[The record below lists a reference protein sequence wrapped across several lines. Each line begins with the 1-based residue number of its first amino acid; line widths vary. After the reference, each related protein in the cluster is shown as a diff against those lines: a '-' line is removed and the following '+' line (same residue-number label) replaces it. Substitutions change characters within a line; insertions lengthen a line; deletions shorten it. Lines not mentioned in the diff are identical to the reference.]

1 MNRIVKHNYL
11 YLLGLICLISA
22 INVLGIGSVFGVSDE
37 DNWPQWRGPHN
48 NGSITRGIYPVKW
61 DTTNLLWK
69 VNLPGKGS
77 STPIVWNHNIFLTS
91 PSNNLDTLLVFDW
104 DGKPLWHKVFGQ
116 AQPHKG
122 SYSSSSNPSPVTD
135 GKAVFVLFNSG
146 NLAAVELD
154 GKVRWQTNLVAAF
167 GPYSL
172 YWDPGTS
179 PVLTEN
185 DVIVARMHHGDS
197 WLAAFDK
204 NTGALHWKTPR
215 NFKTPEENDNV
226 YTTPLVMKEQGREAI
241 VAWGAYYVTA
251 YAATDGKL
259 LWICDG
265 FNPYNIE
272 HNPSASS
279 PIIAGGFL
287 IVPCALGK
295 QAKGHLE
302 AVKLGGSG
310 DVTSTHRVWQS
321 EDTDCSV
328 PTPAEY
334 KGRLYVLGD
343 HGKVGCF
350 DPTTGKTLW
359 NESLPRVGA
368 NYYFASPLIA
378 DGKLYAAKEDGVVF
392 VAEVEDKFKVLSENR
407 MEEQVIASPI
417 AVDNR
422 LFIRGAKHLF
432 CIDGTK

>member
-1 MNRIVKHNYL
+1 MSLIGKFKNL
-11 YLLGLICLISA
+11 YLFGLIFLVFVANAILIK
-22 INVLGIGSVFGVSDE
+22 NCFGASDE
-37 DNWPQWRGPHN
+37 ENWQQWRGPNN
-48 NGSITRGIYPVKW
+48 NGSITKGIYPVKW
-61 DTTNLLWK
+61 NTTNLLWK
-69 VNLPGKGS
+69 VTLPGKGS
-77 STPIVWNHNIFLTS
+77 STPIVWNHRIYLTS
-91 PSNNLDTLLVFDW
+91 PSNKLDSLLVYDW
-104 DGKPLWHKVFGQ
+104 DGKPFWHKVFGQ

-122 SYSSSSNPSPVTD
+122 SYSSSSNPSPITD

-154 GKVRWQTNLVAAF
+154 GKIRWQTNLVSAF

-197 WLAAFDK
+197 WVAAFNK

-226 YTTPLVMKEQGREAI
+226 YTTPLVIKEQGREAI
-241 VAWGAYYVTA
+241 AVWGAYHLTT

-259 LWICDG
+259 LWICDA
-265 FNPYNIE
+265 FNPNNIE

-279 PIIAGGFL
+279 PILAGGFL
-287 IVPCALGK
+287 IVPCALGN

-310 DVTSTHRVWQS
+310 DVTSTHRVWRS
-321 EDTDCSV
+321 EDIDSSV

-334 KGRLYVLGD
+334 NGRIYVLGD
-343 HGKVGCF
+343 HGKVWCF
-350 DPTTGKTLW
+350 DPATGKTFW
-359 NESLPRVGA
+359 SQSLPKTGA

-378 DGKLYAAKEDGVVF
+378 AGKLYAAKEDGVVF
-392 VAEVEDKFKVLSENR
+392 VAEVGEKFTVLAENR
-407 MEEQVIASPI
+407 MEEQIIASPI
-417 AVDNR
+417 AVDSR

-432 CIDGTK
+432 CIDGKK